1 VTSGQSQESATT
13 SKLAELLEQFRA
25 PGQPLHG
32 LDAADAERILCEVIE
47 QLLVRAVE
55 ARGAERARN

>member
-1 VTSGQSQESATT
+1 VTTGQRQEPTT
-13 SKLAELLEQFRA
+13 ASELADLLEQFRA

-47 QLLVRAVE
+47 QLLVRAIE
-55 ARGAERARN
+55 ARGPVRARN